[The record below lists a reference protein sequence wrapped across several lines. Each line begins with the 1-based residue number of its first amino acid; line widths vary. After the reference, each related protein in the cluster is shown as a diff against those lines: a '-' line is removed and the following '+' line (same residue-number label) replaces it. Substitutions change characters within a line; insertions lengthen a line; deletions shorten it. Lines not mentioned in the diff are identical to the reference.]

1 MRTPPRLLQARL
13 PHGLRTPLP
22 HLCRLLRNIRLLPQ
36 PGPGV
41 HLCRLMRL
49 DLCRIRHGLGGIRQ
63 MLVCRRNRLHGCG
76 GLCRIRHGS
85 GGLSIGSVGY
95 GGSRHTCDKP
105 DDVAEL
111 RSLLILY
118 GSQCYLFFNYELL
131 VFILLFLMLLEW
143 QLLL

>member
-49 DLCRIRHGLGGIRQ
+49 DLCR
-63 MLVCRRNRLHGCG
+63 RNRLHGCG

-85 GGLSIGSVGY
+85 GGLCIGKVGY
-95 GGSRHTCDKP
+95 GGSRHMCDKP

>member
-1 MRTPPRLLQARL
+1 
-13 PHGLRTPLP
+13 
-22 HLCRLLRNIRLLPQ
+22 
-36 PGPGV
+36 
-41 HLCRLMRL
+41 
-49 DLCRIRHGLGGIRQ
+49 
-63 MLVCRRNRLHGCG
+63 
-76 GLCRIRHGS
+76 
-85 GGLSIGSVGY
+85 VGY
-95 GGSRHTCDKP
+95 GGSRHMCDKP

>member
-1 MRTPPRLLQARL
+1 MRTPPPRLLQPRL
-13 PHGLRTPLP
+13 PHGLHTPLP

-41 HLCRLMRL
+41 HLCRLSRLRL
-49 DLCRIRHGLGGIRQ
+49 DLCRSRHGLGGIRQ
-63 MLVCRRNRLHGCG
+63 MLGCCRKRLHGSLGCG
-76 GLCRIRHGS
+76 GLW
-85 GGLSIGSVGY
+85 IGKVGY
-95 GGSRHTCDKP
+95 GGSRHKP

-111 RSLLILY
+111 RSLLSLY